1 MESNNKPQGEKIVK
15 GSVPASEQE
24 TTITYARSFAYADV
38 WTSDRTVMAKLDRLC
53 KEAPENY
60 QCTETGL
67 DLSGCLISKSYRI
80 KDKRLVS
87 FRSARVSRP
96 PRVYTEEE
104 LSVLRERLARARN
117 RQGSTPAEG

>member
-1 MESNNKPQGEKIVK
+1 MESNNRLQEEKSVK
-15 GSVPASEQE
+15 RSVPASEQE
-24 TTITYARSFAYADV
+24 TTITYSRSFVYADV
-38 WTSDRTVMAKLDRLC
+38 WTSDRTVTTKLNRLC

-67 DLSGCLISKSYRI
+67 DLSGCLNSKSYRI

-87 FRSARVSRP
+87 FRSTRVSRP

-104 LSVLRERLARARN
+104 LAVLRERLARA
-117 RQGSTPAEG
+117 